1 MKNIISGIEETPFKA
16 SRHRILCVTKYRG
29 WDTDRYITHIGG
41 ILKDGS
47 RWRIR
52 EEDAIVDIES
62 GKYKFYVEVDLNFL
76 DVVVAKSPDG
86 HKYLKTT
93 SDGEKPDALL
103 SLPECE

>member
-1 MKNIISGIEETPFKA
+1 
-16 SRHRILCVTKYRG
+16 VTKYSG
-29 WDTDRYITHIGG
+29 YELHRYISYIGG

-52 EEDAIVDIES
+52 EEDAIIDIES
-62 GKYKFYVEVDLNFL
+62 GKYEFYVEVHLKTL
-76 DVVVAKSPDG
+76 HVVVAKSPDG

-93 SDGEKPDALL
+93 ADGEKPDALL